1 MTLSILVPL
10 NNNTHVKLLF
20 NEGQVEVIMTRYVDY
35 IRKKYTLRSS
45 LSECYVLA
53 KKRALQKRALQKKSF
68 TKTEVYAFFA
78 FFVVSMY
85 YTNVCIDYKFANAI

>member
-1 MTLSILVPL
+1 MLQMTLSILVPL

-45 LSECYVLA
+45 LSEFYVLA
-53 KKRALQKRALQKKSF
+53 KKRALQKKSF
-68 TKTEVYAFFA
+68 TKKEL
-78 FFVVSMY
+78 
-85 YTNVCIDYKFANAI
+85 YKNRSIWVFSSFCFHVLY